1 MACDLHLLVRICAR
15 VLGLN
20 DWGNNMRKSVLA
32 GVITGLLLTASPFTL
47 AADKAR
53 AQRHLTA
60 DQANACI
67 KHAAGAR
74 AGNITKLEV
83 KVDDNRTICE
93 VHLEDAKGKNFQ
105 AHIDVAANKVLR
117 VKD

>member
-1 MACDLHLLVRICAR
+1 MRHLA
-15 VLGLN
+15 
-20 DWGNNMRKSVLA
+20 
-32 GVITGLLLTASPFTL
+32 ITGLIAGSLLAALPSAW

-53 AQRHLTA
+53 ATKHLTA
-60 DQANACI
+60 AQANDCI
-67 KHAAGAR
+67 KHATSTR

-93 VHLEDAKGKNFQ
+93 VHLEDAKGKNFE
-105 AHIDVAANKVLR
+105 AHIDVASNKVLR